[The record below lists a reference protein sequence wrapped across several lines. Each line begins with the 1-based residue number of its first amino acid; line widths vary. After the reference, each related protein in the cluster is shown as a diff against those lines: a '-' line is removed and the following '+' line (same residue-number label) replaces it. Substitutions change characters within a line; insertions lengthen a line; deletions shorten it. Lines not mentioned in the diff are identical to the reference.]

1 VASSN
6 APVKSHADRV
16 RQLAARRQ
24 EIMAMPPDE
33 ALSAIIDHPQPAA
46 LVHAFPEEDFH
57 FLIYDIGLDDALP
70 LIRLASNRQWE
81 YLLDMETWNRDQM
94 NYPAAT
100 TWLNLMHQA
109 DPERLA
115 GWCFDDKLEFLEL
128 YLFRNI
134 EVRVREPE
142 QAPSDLGEGFFSDD
156 DTFYL
161 RFVDYPVA
169 TPEEEIVK
177 KRRNE
182 LLSRL
187 LKRLSRF
194 DHPRYQGL
202 LLESVSL
209 IPSEVEE
216 ELYRLRNVRLAEK
229 GFLPFQEAIGVY
241 QPLRPGDVAARSPK
255 IIHSPSPDDM
265 LLPVPQMAAAFLE
278 ADDLFVR
285 ALKHISEAHVLQQL
299 QVELAALCNRVVS
312 ADKEMIRSRDQL
324 KKVVHKVSG
333 YLSIGIERLT
343 QKAEDQRER
352 LAATLIQQHLLA
364 DIFRAG
370 FDSVLR
376 LKWKADRWQR
386 ASWCHSQE
394 MALTFWD
401 ETWMGLLGGLLIDR
415 PKYYT
420 PSADGSSYRDFK
432 TLAEIEAT
440 ARGLDQV
447 MALDRLFE
455 QMTIPAA
462 KISGISFLTYK
473 NLLLTLWTRSLIVM
487 PGVDAGVSAISI
499 PYPTFKPFFA
509 ALWTT
514 QGGRRFIGD
523 EKKTSFL
530 KWVAKASNQTS
541 DELSEQLGPVFEALF
556 NEIEAEF
563 ASVDPETLDPRY
575 IHLFLIQP

>member
-1 VASSN
+1 
-6 APVKSHADRV
+6 
-16 RQLAARRQ
+16 
-24 EIMAMPPDE
+24 MPPDE

-46 LVHAFPEEDFH
+46 LVHAFPEEELH

-81 YLLDMETWNRDQM
+81 YLLDTEAWSRDQL

-100 TWLNLMHQA
+100 TWLNLMCQA

-115 GWCFDDKLEFLEL
+115 RWCFDDKLEFLEL

-142 QAPSDLGEGFFSDD
+142 QAPTDFGEGFFSDD
-156 DTFYL
+156 DAFYL
-161 RFVDYPVA
+161 RVVDYPVA

-187 LKRLSRF
+187 LRQLSGF

-202 LLESVSL
+202 LLEAVSL

-229 GFLPFQEAIGVY
+229 GFLPFHEAIGVY
-241 QPLRPGDVAARSPK
+241 QPLRPEDVAARGPK
-255 IIHSPSPDDM
+255 FIHSPSPDDL
-265 LLPVPQMAAAFLE
+265 LLPVPHMAAAFLE
-278 ADDLFVR
+278 GDTLFVR
-285 ALKHISEAHVLQQL
+285 ALKHISDAHVLGQL

-312 ADKEMIRSRDQL
+312 ADNEMIRSRDQL

-333 YLSIGIERLT
+333 YLSIGIERLINT
-343 QKAEDQRER
+343 ADDQCER
-352 LAATLIQQHLLA
+352 QAAALIQRHLLA
-364 DIFRAG
+364 DIFRTG

-386 ASWCHSQE
+386 ASWYHSQE
-394 MALTFWD
+394 KALTFWD

-415 PKYYT
+415 PKYFAH
-420 PSADGSSYRDFK
+420 SDDGSSYRDFK
-432 TLAEIEAT
+432 TLAEIEST
-440 ARGLDQV
+440 ARVLDQV

-462 KISGISFLTYK
+462 KISGSSFLTYK
-473 NLLLTLWTRSLIVM
+473 NLLLTLWARSLIAM
-487 PGVDAGVSAISI
+487 PGVDASESAISI
-499 PYPTFKPFFA
+499 PFPTFKPFFK
-509 ALWTT
+509 ALWMT

-523 EKKTSFL
+523 EKKNSFL
-530 KWVAKASNQTS
+530 KWAAKASNQTS
-541 DELSEQLGPVFEALF
+541 DALSEQLGPVFEALF